1 VKVIITEKASVHK
14 ALHKVMGLIMGY
26 NKTIDLFLTDLG
38 AKFDQQVII
47 TDAKEAEKL

>member
-1 VKVIITEKASVHK
+1 
-14 ALHKVMGLIMGY
+14 MGLIIGY

-47 TDAKEAEKL
+47 MDAMNEKEAEKISKRIFEE